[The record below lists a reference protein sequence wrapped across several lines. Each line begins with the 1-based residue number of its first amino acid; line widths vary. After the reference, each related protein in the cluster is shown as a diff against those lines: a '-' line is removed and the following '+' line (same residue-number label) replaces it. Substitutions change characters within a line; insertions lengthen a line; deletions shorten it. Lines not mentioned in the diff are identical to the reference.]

1 MLLVD
6 QNKAVIVGK
15 LNTIVKELAFLVDKL
30 SEQGNEQGN
39 ISSEKVM
46 DLFYEE
52 VAGFQKD
59 RERGIVRDHPHDEGE
74 SLSGSDSH
82 RRGSGKKERATAA
95 EAALI
100 EAMKEI
106 QEMRADKEKA
116 LKKKEKKD
124 KKKNKKEK

>member
-15 LNTIVKELAFLVDKL
+15 LNTVVKELAFLVDKL
-30 SEQGNEQGN
+30 SEQGNEQGS

-59 RERGIVRDHPHDEGE
+59 RDRGIVRDHPHDEGD
-74 SLSGSDSH
+74 SGSRDSL
-82 RRGSGKKERATAA
+82 GDKKERATAA

-116 LKKKEKKD
+116 LKKKDK

>member
-15 LNTIVKELAFLVDKL
+15 LDTVVKELAFLVDKL
-30 SEQGNEQGN
+30 SEQGNEQGD

-59 RERGIVRDHPHDEGE
+59 RERGVSRDHPHDEDE
-74 SLSGSDSH
+74 SLNSRDS
-82 RRGSGKKERATAA
+82 RDNQGRGNKKERATAA

-106 QEMRADKEKA
+106 QEMRVEKEKA
-116 LKKKEKKD
+116 LKKKKN
-124 KKKNKKEK
+124 KKNKKEK